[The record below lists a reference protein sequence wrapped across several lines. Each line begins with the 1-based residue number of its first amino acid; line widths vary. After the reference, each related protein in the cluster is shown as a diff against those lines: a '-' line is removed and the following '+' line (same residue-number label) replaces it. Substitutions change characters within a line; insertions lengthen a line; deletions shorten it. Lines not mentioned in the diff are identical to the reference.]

1 MEIYLDNAATTRP
14 YEEVITFQDEIM
26 RECYGN
32 PSSLHGKGFEAEKYI
47 RYAQKTFADLLKT
60 EEKELFFTSG
70 GTESNNMAVIGCAE
84 AAKRRG
90 THVVTTVL
98 EHPSVYNPVR
108 FLEDHGFTADTVPC
122 DDKGRLDLEAL
133 SKVLTPDTVLV
144 SVMGVNN
151 EIGTIQPLAD
161 VVKLVRENC
170 PEAVIHVDG
179 IQTFGKVPIQPK
191 KLGIDAFSISGHK
204 FHAPKGTGL
213 LWIRDG
219 IRMNPLLFGG
229 GQQRDMR
236 PGTQNVPGI
245 AAMAKAAELENSG
258 LSGKIEEM
266 YALRNYFIQ
275 EMLKVEGVRL
285 NGGLRAGGFS
295 ISADPEECAAPHIVS
310 LGFADIKSEVLLHAL
325 SDRGIYVSGGSACS
339 SNHPNVSRT
348 LKAIGVPK
356 EYIKSTLRFS
366 FSFDTT
372 KEELTACI
380 DALNE
385 LLPVLRRY
393 TEGGRKKR
401 R

>member
-14 YEEVITFQDEIM
+14 YEEVIDFQDRIM

-47 RYAQKTFADLLKT
+47 RYAQKTFADILKV
-60 EEKELFFTSG
+60 EEKELLFTSG
-70 GTESNNMAVIGCAE
+70 GTESNNMAIIGCAE
-84 AAKRRG
+84 AASRRG
-90 THVVTTVL
+90 NHIVTTAL

-108 FLEDHGFTADTVPC
+108 FLENHGFTSDTVSS
-122 DDKGRLDLEAL
+122 DEKGRLDLEAL
-133 SKVLTPDTVLV
+133 AAALTPDTVLV
-144 SVMGVNN
+144 SIMGVNN
-151 EIGTIQPLAD
+151 EIGTVQPLAD
-161 VVKLVRENC
+161 AVRIIREKC

-179 IQTFGKVPIQPK
+179 IQTFAKIPVQPK
-191 KLGIDAFSISGHK
+191 KLGIDAFSVSGHK

-213 LWIRDG
+213 LWVRDG

-245 AAMAKAAELENSG
+245 AAMAKAAEIENAD
-258 LSGKIEEM
+258 LPEKIQKM
-266 YALRNYFIQ
+266 YALREYFIG
-275 EMLKVEGVRL
+275 EALKIEGVRL
-285 NGGLRAGGFS
+285 NGGLRAGDFTLS
-295 ISADPEECAAPHIVS
+295 EDPEECAAPHVVS
-310 LGFADIKSEVLLHAL
+310 LGFEDIKSEVLLHAL

-348 LKAIGVPK
+348 LKAISVPN

-366 FSFDTT
+366 FSYDTT
-372 KEELTACI
+372 QEELKTCI
-380 DALNE
+380 EALNE
-385 LLPVLRRY
+385 MLPVLRRY